1 MFIFRLLNII
11 VGQKVSHNEKAR
23 SSTWKGPRKIMHLRV
38 QKRIFY
44 KGLFFISKELQLIQ
58 RITIGKVVLYIS
70 ENYNQQSLSLSFS
83 TSQKTIISK
92 AFLCRSLHR
101 RRLRSINPRQG
112 KNQKKGKEKRIEKE
126 KIGEERNNAGGG
138 T

>member
-1 MFIFRLLNII
+1 
-11 VGQKVSHNEKAR
+11 
-23 SSTWKGPRKIMHLRV
+23 MHLRV

-70 ENYNQQSLSLSFS
+70 ENYNQQSLSLPFS
-83 TSQKTIISK
+83 TSQKITISK
-92 AFLCRSLHR
+92 AFLCRSLHC
-101 RRLRSINPRQG
+101 RRLRSANPSQG
-112 KNQKKGKEKRIEKE
+112 KNQKKGKEKRKEKE
-126 KIGEERNNAGGG
+126 KIGDERNNAGGG

>member
-1 MFIFRLLNII
+1 
-11 VGQKVSHNEKAR
+11 
-23 SSTWKGPRKIMHLRV
+23 MHLRV

-58 RITIGKVVLYIS
+58 RITIGKVVLYIL

-83 TSQKTIISK
+83 TSQKITISK

-101 RRLRSINPRQG
+101 RRLRSANPSQG
-112 KNQKKGKEKRIEKE
+112 KNQNKRKEKRKKKE
-126 KIGEERNNAGGG
+126 KIGEERNKGGGG